1 MAPPDRPQPRSRS
14 KATPAVDEAAG
25 ATPIAPTAAAPAP
38 APVPARLISRTA
50 TAPAAAFV
58 QLNVRIDLDVQLDL
72 ETIMTREG
80 LSKVGAVTDAIRQA
94 AGK

>member
-1 MAPPDRPQPRSRS
+1 MPAQDRPQPRSRS

-25 ATPIAPTAAAPAP
+25 ATPIAPAHTAAA
-38 APVPARLISRTA
+38 PARLISRTA

-80 LSKVGAVTDAIRQA
+80 LSKVGAVTYAIRQA

>member
-1 MAPPDRPQPRSRS
+1 MATQDRPQPRARS

-25 ATPIAPTAAAPAP
+25 ATPIAPAHTAPT
-38 APVPARLISRTA
+38 PARLTSRTA

-72 ETIMTREG
+72 ETIMTREC
-80 LSKVGAVTDAIRQA
+80 LSKVGAVTYAIRQA